1 MFWKTLQIAIPF
13 VWFGFVCAISFM
25 EAPLKFQA
33 PNITI
38 PLGLGIGYIVFHTL
52 NKVEIVLCL
61 LLAISF
67 WRAKPNGKFPLT
79 FFGLITSILLVQTF
93 VLFPLLDERT
103 MKVIN
108 GTAEPFSNL
117 HIFYIVADAIKV
129 FCLLILGMTLTKA
142 NLSVK
147 NL

>member
-1 MFWKTLQIAIPF
+1 MFWKILQIAIPF

-52 NKVEIVLCL
+52 NKVEIVLGL
-61 LLAISF
+61 LMLLSLYFARPRSKSISVS
-67 WRAKPNGKFPLT
+67 
-79 FFGLITSILLVQTF
+79 FGIITLILLIQTF

-129 FCLLILGMTLTKA
+129 LCLLILGMTLTKA

>member
-52 NKVEIVLCL
+52 NKVEIVLCFL
-61 LLAISF
+61 MILSFYFIRPTSKMISIPF
-67 WRAKPNGKFPLT
+67 VIIAV
-79 FFGLITSILLVQTF
+79 ILMVQTF
-93 VLFPLLDERT
+93 ALFPLLDERT
-103 MKVIN
+103 MKVIA

-117 HIFYIVADAIKV
+117 HVIYILTDSLKV
-129 FCLLILGMTLTKA
+129 LLLILLGSSTAKEKLK
-142 NLSVK
+142 L
-147 NL
+147 